1 MNIVIDSNILF
12 AALLKDSKVRN
23 IILNYEGYFIF
34 PAYIFEELTEHMEE
48 LIKKSKLTETEF
60 NKLLHIILRKVII
73 VPKEMLK
80 PYKEKAIEIIG
91 KIDIDDAVFFACAL
105 AYENSIIW
113 SDDKKLKN
121 QDKIQVLNTKEI
133 IHTIEK

>member
-1 MNIVIDSNILF
+1 M
-12 AALLKDSKVRN
+12 
-23 IILNYEGYFIF
+23 
-34 PAYIFEELTEHMEE
+34 
-48 LIKKSKLTETEF
+48 
-60 NKLLHIILRKVII
+60 I

-80 PYKEKAIEIIG
+80 PYKEKSINIIG
-91 KIDIDDAVFFACAL
+91 KIDMDDAVFFACAL